1 MKKVLKITSGIIV
14 FIVVI
19 ISIALYVINK
29 PRLIASSYSKDNNYI
44 LSFIETDSPIF
55 FGSSK
60 VKIELKSND
69 EEIMEKQ
76 EINTEIAND
85 GKNLDYSN
93 WKVDWENDHVEI
105 TLIGEEQADKIIKIY
120 YIKEENLDIK

>member
-29 PRLIASSYSKDNNYI
+29 PRLIASSHSKDNNYI

-85 GKNLDYSN
+85 GKNLDDSN
-93 WKVDWENDHVEI
+93 WKVDWKNDHVEI
-105 TLIGEEQADKIIKIY
+105 ILIGEEQADKIIKIY
-120 YIKEENLDIK
+120 YIKEEDLDIK

>member
-29 PRLIASSYSKDNNYI
+29 PRLIASSHSKDNNYI

-60 VKIELKSND
+60 VK
-69 EEIMEKQ
+69 
-76 EINTEIAND
+76 
-85 GKNLDYSN
+85 
-93 WKVDWENDHVEI
+93 V
-105 TLIGEEQADKIIKIY
+105 
-120 YIKEENLDIK
+120 

>member
-120 YIKEENLDIK
+120 YIKKKI